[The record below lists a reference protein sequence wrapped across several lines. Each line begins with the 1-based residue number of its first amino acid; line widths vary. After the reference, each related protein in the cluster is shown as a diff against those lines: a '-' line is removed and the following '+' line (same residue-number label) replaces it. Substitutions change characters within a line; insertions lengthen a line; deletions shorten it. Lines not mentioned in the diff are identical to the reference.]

1 MLENFISRLPSYIIS
16 LPVILLAL
24 SVHEAAHGYVA
35 YKLGDPTARNLGRI
49 TLNPLKHLNPI
60 GFLMMLFFHV
70 GFANP
75 VPINSRNFKNPRRDM
90 ALSSLAGP
98 VSNLLMALISA
109 VVLRLLLLLGGEIM
123 QEDFLAIYK
132 GYMTQSAYSLSYIGT
147 ILSILI
153 FMAELS
159 VSMNIGLAIF
169 NLIPIPPLDGSRI
182 LYVFLPPKWYFGI
195 MKYEQIIM
203 IVMLALLWFGMLD
216 TPLYLAREGISSLL
230 YSLTGMGHGSEAGS
244 YLNLIQY
251 HIYSLLV

>member
-1 MLENFISRLPSYIIS
+1 
-16 LPVILLAL
+16 
-24 SVHEAAHGYVA
+24 
-35 YKLGDPTARNLGRI
+35 
-49 TLNPLKHLNPI
+49 
-60 GFLMMLFFHV
+60 
-70 GFANP
+70 
-75 VPINSRNFKNPRRDM
+75 M
-90 ALSSLAGP
+90 AI
-98 VSNLLMALISA
+98 ISA
-109 VVLRLLLLLGGEIM
+109 VILRLLLLLGGEIM
-123 QEDFLAIYK
+123 QADFLAIYK

-203 IVMLALLWFGMLD
+203 IVMLALLWLGMLD

-230 YSLTGMGHGSEAGS
+230 YNLTGMGYGSEAGS

-251 HIYSLLV
+251 HIYSLLA

>member
-1 MLENFISRLPSYIIS
+1 MLENFVSRLPSYIIS

-70 GFANP
+70 GFTNH

-98 VSNLLMALISA
+98 ASNLLVALISA

-203 IVMLALLWFGMLD
+203 IVMLALLWFGVL
-216 TPLYLAREGISSLL
+216 TLPLSWAVTGLENLVFSLYGIRDG
-230 YSLTGMGHGSEAGS
+230 YGSRCDRKV
-244 YLNLIQY
+244 LPRIF
-251 HIYSLLV
+251 